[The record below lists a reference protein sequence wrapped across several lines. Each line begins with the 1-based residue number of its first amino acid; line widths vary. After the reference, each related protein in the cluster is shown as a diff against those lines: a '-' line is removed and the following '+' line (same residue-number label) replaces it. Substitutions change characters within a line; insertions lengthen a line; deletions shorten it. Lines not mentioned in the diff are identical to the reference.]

1 MLKKLV
7 TGQLS
12 LPMTFWGWGFCGGLF
27 IGLIGLAG
35 VHTGYVTV
43 VPLSYILKTVLFSA
57 VLSGI
62 TFILRKKITV
72 LGALAFFAVLVQ
84 VIMSIVMFIG
94 LHSLLVK

>member
-27 IGLIGLAG
+27 IGLIGLVG
-35 VHTGYVTV
+35 VHTGHTTI
-43 VPLSYILKTVLFSA
+43 VPLTYIIKTVLFGA

-62 TFILRKKITV
+62 TFILRRKITV
-72 LGALAFFAVLVQ
+72 FGALAFFVVLIQ
-84 VIMSIVMFIG
+84 VMMSIVMIIG
-94 LHSLLVK
+94 LSSLLFK

>member
-7 TGQLS
+7 TGRLS

-35 VHTGYVTV
+35 VHTGHVTM

-62 TFILRKKITV
+62 TFILRRKVTA
-72 LGALAFFAVLVQ
+72 LGALAFFVVLIQ
-84 VIMSIVMFIG
+84 VIMSIVMAIT
-94 LHSLLVK
+94 LSSLLFK